1 MEKKTVTPKKTTPVV
16 KTAPV
21 AKKSVATPKTT
32 QKYIEAVG
40 RRKTSV
46 ARVRLYPSAKEK
58 KGGWDVVVNE
68 RPLQKFFAIE
78 KLQRVVVGPFDA
90 TGENISVTALVR
102 GGGASSQAEAIRLG
116 IARALIAITPAYRSK
131 LKGLDYL
138 KRDPRMVERKKF
150 GSRKSRRPQQWR
162 KR

>member
-1 MEKKTVTPKKTTPVV
+1 MEKKTVTPKKPTPAKTTPVV
-16 KTAPV
+16 KKPA
-21 AKKSVATPKTT
+21 ATPKAT
-32 QKYIEAVG
+32 QKYVEAVG

-46 ARVRLYPSAKEK
+46 ARVRLYPSVKEK

-90 TGENISVTALVR
+90 TGENISVTALVK

-150 GSRKSRRPQQWR
+150 GSRKARRPQQWR

>member
-1 MEKKTVTPKKTTPVV
+1 MEKKTVTPKKPTPAKTTPI
-16 KTAPV
+16 
-21 AKKSVATPKTT
+21 AKKPAATPKTT
-32 QKYIEAVG
+32 QKYVEAVG

-46 ARVRLYPSAKEK
+46 ARVRLYPNAKEK

-90 TGENISVTALVR
+90 TGENISVTALVK

-150 GSRKSRRPQQWR
+150 GSRKARRPQQWR